1 VVNDAY
7 NANPDSVR
15 AALKALVGMAAG
27 RRSWAVLGEMREL
40 GADAVNEHDGIGR
53 LAVRL
58 GVDRLV
64 VVGAAGTPVAAMH
77 TGAVMEGS
85 WGEESVLVPDV
96 DAAHDLV
103 SAALEPGDV
112 VLLKSSRDSGLRWL
126 GERLAGGG
134 R

>member
-1 VVNDAY
+1 
-7 NANPDSVR
+7 
-15 AALKALVGMAAG
+15 
-27 RRSWAVLGEMREL
+27 
-40 GADAVNEHDGIGR
+40 
-53 LAVRL
+53 
-58 GVDRLV
+58 
-64 VVGAAGTPVAAMH
+64 MH